1 MASWS
6 KGLVPGLRPWAEA
19 LRAGFGLRVTS
30 VRRSYSDQLKLWN
43 NRANNPYPVAPPGT
57 SRHELGLAWDMVGS
71 DAELRAAGATWES
84 WGGRW
89 GGRYGDPIHFE
100 V

>member
-6 KGLVPGLRPWAEA
+6 KGLLPQLRPYAEY
-19 LRAGFGLRVTS
+19 LRSVYGLTVTS
-30 VRRSYSDQLKLWN
+30 VRRSYTEQLRLWN
-43 NRANNPYPVAPPGT
+43 NRKNNPYPVAFPGT
-57 SRHELGLAWDMVGS
+57 SAHELGRAWDMVGPS
-71 DAELRAAGATWES
+71 SILEAAGRTWES

>member
-1 MASWS
+1 V
-6 KGLVPGLRPWAEA
+6 K
-19 LRAGFGLRVTS
+19 
-30 VRRSYSDQLKLWN
+30 RSYSYQLKLWN
-43 NRANNPYPVAPPGT
+43 ERANNPYPVAPPGT
-57 SRHELGLAWDMVGS
+57 SKHELGLAFDATAS
-71 DAELRAAGATWES
+71 DAVLRAAGATWES